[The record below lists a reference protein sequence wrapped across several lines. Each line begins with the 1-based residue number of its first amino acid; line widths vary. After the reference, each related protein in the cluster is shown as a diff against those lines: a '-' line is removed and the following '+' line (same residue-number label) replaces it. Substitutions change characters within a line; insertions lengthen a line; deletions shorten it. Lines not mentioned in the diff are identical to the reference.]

1 MEIRTAS
8 ISYAKS
14 KAKSTYHR
22 EQEIQRQL
30 DHLDVFICNIFFSGH
45 IDQVL
50 QEYDNLKTELRSIYE
65 DKGKQARFRVKRRW
79 VEIGERPTKYFFYLE
94 KRNYNKKT
102 IGELRLQD
110 DSITNDEKL
119 ILNHIEAYY
128 KHLLTSQNTFSDDQY
143 DNLSKI

>member
-22 EQEIQRQL
+22 EQEIKRQL
-30 DHLDVFICNIFFSGH
+30 DHLNVFIRNNFFSGH

-65 DKGKQARFRVKRRW
+65 DKGKQAMFRAKCRW
-79 VEIGERPTKYFFYLE
+79 VENGERPTKYFFNLE
-94 KRNYNKKT
+94 KRNYNKT

-128 KHLLTSQNTFSDDQY
+128 KDITKHF
-143 DNLSKI
+143 